1 MHATRRFHA
10 RASDLRRTIA
20 RLYTGG
26 GWRDAPIG
34 NARMSRRALLV
45 VNPSSRF
52 GRLGLDAA
60 TTRRFRDGGITTLE
74 ASCQRS
80 GDLSPCIVAHRDRID
95 CVIVAGGDGTINA
108 AARGLLETGL
118 PLGVLPLGTA
128 NDFAR
133 SIGVP
138 VDIVAAARVI
148 VEGVTRKV
156 DIGEVNGYPFVN
168 VASIGLAAD
177 LAKHLTRDRKRRF
190 GRLSY
195 AFTAANVL
203 RKASPFHATLL
214 IADQK
219 IMVRTLQI
227 AVGNG
232 RFYGGGNVIA
242 PDARIDDG
250 TLDFYSLEFAQ
261 IWRMALMIPSFHR
274 GGHGAV
280 REVRTARGSTFEV
293 ITRHPRPV
301 NADGELVTRTPAL
314 FTQKPLALTVYG
326 PESCP
331 IGTVFP

>member
-1 MHATRRFHA
+1 MT
-10 RASDLRRTIA
+10 
-20 RLYTGG
+20 
-26 GWRDAPIG
+26 
-34 NARMSRRALLV
+34 RRALLV
-45 VNPSSRF
+45 VNPSSRL
-52 GRLGLDAA
+52 GSLGLDAA
-60 TTRRFRDGGITTLE
+60 TTSRLREGGITVVE
-74 ASCQRS
+74 ASCRRA
-80 GDLSPCIVAHRDRID
+80 GDLSPCIVAHRDRVE

-108 AARGLLETGL
+108 ATRGLMETGL

-138 VDIVAAARVI
+138 VDLDAATRVI
-148 VEGVTRKV
+148 VEGFTHKV
-156 DIGEVNGYPFVN
+156 DIGEVNGHPFFN
-168 VASIGLAAD
+168 VASVGLAAD
-177 LAKHLTRDRKRRF
+177 LAKHLTRDRKRRL

-195 AFTAANVL
+195 ALTAANVL
-203 RKASPFHATLL
+203 LKASPFHATLL

-250 TLDFYSLEFAQ
+250 SLDLYSLEFART
-261 IWRMALMIPSFHR
+261 WRMALMIPSFHR

-293 ITRHPRPV
+293 ITRRPRPV
-301 NADGELVTRTPAL
+301 NADGELVTQTPAL
-314 FTQKPLALTVYG
+314 FTQKPLAVTVYV

-331 IGTVFP
+331 LVTMSR

>member
-1 MHATRRFHA
+1 MT
-10 RASDLRRTIA
+10 
-20 RLYTGG
+20 
-26 GWRDAPIG
+26 
-34 NARMSRRALLV
+34 RRALLV
-45 VNPSSRF
+45 VNPASRH
-52 GRLGLDAA
+52 GHTGLDAA
-60 TTRRFRDGGITTLE
+60 AIARLREGGIAIVDARCLK
-74 ASCQRS
+74 A
-80 GDLSPCIVAHRDRID
+80 GDLSPCIVAHRERVD

-108 AARGLLETGL
+108 ATRGLMETGL

-133 SIGVP
+133 SVGVP
-138 VDIVAAARVI
+138 EDVVAAARVI
-148 VEGVTRKV
+148 VEGFTHKV
-156 DIGEVNGYPFVN
+156 DIGAVNGHPFFN

-195 AFTAANVL
+195 AVTAANVL
-203 RKASPFHATLL
+203 LKAAPFHATLL

-232 RFYGGGNVIA
+232 RYYGGGNVIA
-242 PDARIDDG
+242 ADARIDDG
-250 TLDFYSLEFAQ
+250 SLDFYSLEFART
-261 IWRMALMIPSFHR
+261 WRMALMIPSFHR

-293 ITRHPRPV
+293 ITRRPRPV
-301 NADGELVTRTPAL
+301 NADGELVTHTPAL
-314 FTQKPLALTVYG
+314 FTQTPMAVTVYV

-331 IGTVFP
+331 LGSVAS

>member
-1 MHATRRFHA
+1 
-10 RASDLRRTIA
+10 
-20 RLYTGG
+20 
-26 GWRDAPIG
+26 
-34 NARMSRRALLV
+34 MSRRALLI
-45 VNPSSRF
+45 VNPSSRS
-52 GRLGLDAA
+52 GGLGLHAA
-60 TTRRFRDGGITTLE
+60 AAHRLRSGGITLLE
-74 ASCQRS
+74 ARCEAAR
-80 GDLSPCIVAHRDRID
+80 DVSPRILAHRATID

-108 AARGLLETGL
+108 AARGLMETGL

-138 VDIVAAARVI
+138 DDVEAAAEVI
-148 VEGVTRKV
+148 ARGFTRKV
-156 DIGEVNGYPFVN
+156 DLGEVNGHPFFN

-190 GRLSY
+190 GRASY
-195 AFTAANVL
+195 ALTAAKVL
-203 RKASPFHATLL
+203 MRASPFHATLL
-214 IADQK
+214 VGDRK

-232 RFYGGGNVIA
+232 RYYGGGNVVA

-250 TLDFYSLEFAQ
+250 SLDLYSLEFSR

-280 REVRTARGSTFEV
+280 REVRTARGSTFEI

-301 NADGELVTRTPAL
+301 NADGELVTRTPAV
-314 FTQKPLALTVYG
+314 FTQKPLAITIYG
-326 PESCP
+326 PESPLAACL
-331 IGTVFP
+331 